1 MSQYA
6 TATSW
11 SIWPRTGNFLL
22 QWPDGRTK
30 FVAVTQNLS
39 QKLTSE
45 GNVDPT
51 NAAALLHALCLGP
64 TKDVT
69 MCYCHLMVHLAKDR
83 QLFAAEHLILEKY
96 TP

>member
-1 MSQYA
+1 LGEIK
-6 TATSW
+6 
-11 SIWPRTGNFLL
+11 SI
-22 QWPDGRTK
+22 
-30 FVAVTQNLS
+30 AVTQNLS
-39 QKLTSE
+39 QKLTCE

-83 QLFAAEHLILEKY
+83 QLFAAVARRPDQICSSNSKSEPKADF
-96 TP
+96 